1 MVWTKLELDQQGREQ
16 ELQCILDGLIGMRN
30 LDLDEIRRESG
41 LPSYPAKE
49 PVDIVADY
57 LSKVRG
63 RLVEE
68 LILEKGQAVFSNL
81 VTDIV
86 ITVPAV
92 SEPLQYTV
100 EE

>member
-1 MVWTKLELDQQGREQ
+1 MELDQQGREQ
-16 ELQCILDGLIGMRN
+16 ELQCILDGLIGMKN
-30 LDLDEIRRESG
+30 LGLDEIRRESG

-57 LSKVRG
+57 LSKIRG
-63 RLVEE
+63 ILVEE
-68 LILEKGQAVFSNL
+68 LVLNLGQAVFSNL

-92 SEPLQYTV
+92 REPLQYTV

>member
-1 MVWTKLELDQQGREQ
+1 MELDQQGREQ

-63 RLVEE
+63 ILVEE
-68 LILEKGQAVFSNL
+68 IILDLGQAVFSNL